1 MDPRMPVNMAGAIAK
16 AGIPVYLLYGGQDQT
31 VNPKVNCERFVPA
44 FKNAGGD
51 IRVEKRGLY
60 GHHPHGF
67 EHGDIPRIIEYFKSD
82 NKEEDK

>member
-1 MDPRMPVNMAGAIAK
+1 MC
-16 AGIPVYLLYGGQDQT
+16 IPLVVTMLFAVT
-31 VNPKVNCERFVPA
+31 A

-67 EHGDIPRIIEYFKSD
+67 EHGDIPRIIEYFKPD
-82 NKEEDK
+82 NKEQNK